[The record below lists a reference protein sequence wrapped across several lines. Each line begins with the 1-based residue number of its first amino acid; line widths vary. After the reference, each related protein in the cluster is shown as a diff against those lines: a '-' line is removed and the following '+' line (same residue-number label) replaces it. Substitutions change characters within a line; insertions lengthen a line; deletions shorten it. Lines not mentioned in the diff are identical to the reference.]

1 MRDILRFF
9 MIGVIIVGLQW
20 LFFGRISLWGS
31 TPDVVL
37 LFVLWMSVR
46 HGQVGGALTGFIA
59 GFGMD
64 AIYGLWGTHMFVKTL
79 VGFSIGTVNVI
90 NSEVFVRSA
99 RRIVEITLVVSLIH
113 NVLMSVFI
121 VLQDG
126 ISREHLIW
134 ILYIGNT
141 LYTTF
146 VAYTVAIFWRNR

>member
-9 MIGVIIVGLQW
+9 FIGMVVVVLQW

-31 TPDVVL
+31 TPDIVL

-46 HGQVGGALTGFIA
+46 YGQIGGALTGFIA
-59 GFGMD
+59 GFGLD

-79 VGFSIGTVNVI
+79 IGFSIGTVNVI
-90 NSEVFVRSA
+90 NTEVLERSA

-113 NVLMSVFI
+113 NGLMSIFI
-121 VLQDG
+121 ILQEG
-126 ISREHLIW
+126 ISRDHLIW
-134 ILYIGNT
+134 VLCVGNT

-146 VAYTVAIFWRNR
+146 AAYVMAIFKRR